1 MLNGWKPLL
10 AAALLP
16 GQSPSDAVDPLS
28 EPLNPQ
34 ATEWESD
41 VATITWDAQAAK
53 EQPSRK
59 LLARYLRLVGLSS
72 LLTEHGEAMGRKG
85 RAVAMAP
92 LVSDAVSSMQLLP
105 EMLRQHVKHIPL
117 ATTTMG

>member
-10 AAALLP
+10 SAALLP
-16 GQSPSDAVDPLS
+16 GHSLSDAVDPLS

-34 ATEWESD
+34 APEWDND

-53 EQPSRK
+53 GQPSRK

-72 LLTEHGEAMGRKG
+72 LLTEQGEERGRKG
-85 RAVAMAP
+85 RAVAMEP
-92 LVSDAVSSMQLLP
+92 LVSDAVVSMQLLP
-105 EMLRQHVKHIPL
+105 EMLRQHVRHIPT
-117 ATTTMG
+117 AAMG